1 MVRDPLSVENTRGE
15 MKMLRLDRGQIEV
28 VDDVV
33 AEILRRKTPAERI
46 QIACD
51 LWVSVHRMLITHLT
65 KTHPEWNADKIEH
78 EVARRLS
85 HGAI

>member
-1 MVRDPLSVENTRGE
+1 METHKE
-15 MKMLRLDRGQIEV
+15 KTLRLDRGQIEV
-28 VDDVV
+28 IDDVV
-33 AEILRRKTPAERI
+33 AEILRCKTPAERI

-51 LWVSVHRMLITHLT
+51 LWTSVHRMLTIYL
-65 KTHPEWNADKIEH
+65 KNTHPEWNSRKIEQ

>member
-1 MVRDPLSVENTRGE
+1 MGSF
-15 MKMLRLDRGQIEV
+15 RLDRGQIEV
-28 VDDVV
+28 VDDIM

-46 QIACD
+46 RIACD

-65 KTHPEWNADKIEH
+65 KTHPDWDSKRVEQ

-85 HGAI
+85 HGTV

>member
-1 MVRDPLSVENTRGE
+1 MVTKNF
-15 MKMLRLDRGQIEV
+15 RLDRGQIEV
-28 VDDVV
+28 IDDVM

-46 QIACD
+46 RIAFD
-51 LWVSVHRMLITHLT
+51 IWTSTRNMLITYL
-65 KTHPEWNADKIEH
+65 KNIHPEWNGEKIER

>member
-1 MVRDPLSVENTRGE
+1 MAALDDLKRKS
-15 MKMLRLDRGQIEV
+15 LRLDRGQIEV
-28 VDDVV
+28 VDDIV
-33 AEILRRKTPAERI
+33 AEILRRKTPSERI

-51 LWVSVHRMLITHLT
+51 LWVSVHRMLTTYLR
-65 KTHPEWNADKIEH
+65 KTHPEWNSEKVEK

>member
-1 MVRDPLSVENTRGE
+1 M
-15 MKMLRLDRGQIEV
+15 RLDPGQIEV
-28 VDDVV
+28 VEDSV

-51 LWVSVHRMLITHLT
+51 LWASVHRMLTTHLR
-65 KTHPEWNADKIEH
+65 KTHPEWNSRKIEQ

-85 HGAI
+85 HGVI